1 MLITAILAAIIA
13 TISPFWGLIFIL
25 ASGGKYL
32 SRKYLFFAVYSGIVV
47 ILSVASVIDIITFSD
62 LILGVGATSILFF
75 WSLFK
80 TFNFTRSMIT
90 AFFFSIVYSILRQ
103 LIFGKAF
110 IENVNKAI
118 EQYKELITSVFQNSE
133 EQMNLALE
141 ITESFTK
148 IFTTYYAGIWVLTV
162 VLALYFGSLLFSKKN
177 TLKWKHRIIR
187 IPFFLIYFL
196 IVGLVLFLMPGTKII
211 GINSLLMLSPLFLIQ
226 GISILD
232 FYWGNFFK
240 KSKFLLFLL
249 IFSMVINYF
258 ILVLVAF
265 MGLLDIWFNFRK
277 ISIMEGMNE
286 SNLN

>member
-1 MLITAILAAIIA
+1 MFLIAILAVIIA

-25 ASGGKYL
+25 ASGGKYQE
-32 SRKYLFFAVYSGIVV
+32 RIYIFFAVFSGIVV
-47 ILSVASVIDIITFSD
+47 ILSIASIIDIITLSD
-62 LILGVGATSILFF
+62 LIVGVGATSLLFF
-75 WSLFK
+75 WSLFR
-80 TFNFTRSMIT
+80 TFNYIRSMMA
-90 AFFFSIVYSILRQ
+90 AFFFSVVYSAARQ

-110 IENVNKAI
+110 IENVNQAI
-118 EQYKELITSVFQNSE
+118 EQYKEFITSAFQNSA

-141 ITESFTK
+141 ITESFKK
-148 IFTTYYAGIWVLTV
+148 IFTTFYAGIWVCTV
-162 VLALYFGSLLFSKKN
+162 VLAIYFGSLLFSRKN
-177 TLKWKHRIIR
+177 IMKWKHRTIR
-187 IPFFLIYFL
+187 MPFFLIYFL
-196 IVGLVLFLMPGTKII
+196 IVGLVLFLMPGTKNI

-258 ILVLVAF
+258 ILTLVAL

-277 ISIMEGMNE
+277 ISIMEEMNE
-286 SNLN
+286 SNLS